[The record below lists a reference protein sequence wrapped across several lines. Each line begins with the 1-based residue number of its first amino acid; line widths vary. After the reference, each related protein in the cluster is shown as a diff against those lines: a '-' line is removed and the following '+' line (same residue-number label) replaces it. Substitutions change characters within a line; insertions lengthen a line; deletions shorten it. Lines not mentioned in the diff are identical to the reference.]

1 MPYICP
7 TIGTMPAAKKSAQKK
22 TSIYLEKAQ
31 QEHLRAL
38 AKRTGRAQSQLIREA
53 IDIYEPAPS
62 GDRSFALA
70 AGFQRIDSD
79 TRPISEI
86 PEDELLGG
94 FGE

>member
-1 MPYICP
+1 MPYFCP
-7 TIGTMPAAKKSAQKK
+7 TFAPMSGAKKSALKK
-22 TSIYLEKAQ
+22 TSVYLERAQ
-31 QEHLRAL
+31 HEHLSAL
-38 AKRTGRAQSQLIREA
+38 VKRTGRAKSQLIREA

-79 TRPISEI
+79 ARPISEI
-86 PEDELLGG
+86 PEYELLDG

>member
-1 MPYICP
+1 MPD
-7 TIGTMPAAKKSAQKK
+7 AKKSAQKK
-22 TSIYLEKAQ
+22 TSVYLDRAQ
-31 QEHLRAL
+31 HEHLRVL
-38 AKRTGRAQSQLIREA
+38 AKRTGRAKAQLIREA
-53 IDIYEPAPS
+53 IDIYEPAGS

-79 TRPISEI
+79 ARPISEV